1 MPQKKDHDP
10 FSTAHN
16 KALRLLGIRSRSRKE
31 VKDRLQAYGYSDE
44 ITHKVIARLE
54 DSGLVDDRKFAF
66 ERARSMGKG
75 KGWGPRKLRWDL
87 ARYGVSG
94 DLTDLAIEQAYGRQ
108 PRTKIM
114 SRLVRKRYGDEVLG
128 AKADRKTRSKA
139 LRFLL
144 GRGFEPDEVHSIF
157 QSI

>member
-1 MPQKKDHDP
+1 MPKKNDHDP
-10 FSTAHN
+10 LSKAHN
-16 KALRLLGIRSRSRKE
+16 KALRLLGIRNRSRKE

-44 ITHKVIARLE
+44 ITHQVIVRLE
-54 DSGLVDDRKFAF
+54 DTGLVDDRKFAF

-87 ARYGVSG
+87 ARYGVSSE
-94 DLTDLAIEQAYGRQ
+94 LTDLAVEQAYGRQ

-114 SRLVRKRYGDEVLG
+114 CRLVRKRYGEEVLG
-128 AKADRKTRSKA
+128 VETDRKTRAKA

-144 GRGFEPDEVHSIF
+144 GRGFEPDEVHGIFKSI
-157 QSI
+157 